1 MTMTTVREA
10 QLTVLKGNKAA
21 EQCLQHVHLNQTTE
35 AILHPESRATI
46 QTQLAG
52 AGRTGFHHVVPP
64 CRTGAAP

>member
-10 QLTVLKGNKAA
+10 ELTVLKGNKAA
-21 EQCLQHVHLNQTTE
+21 EKCLQHVHLNQTTE
-35 AILHPESRATI
+35 AESRATI
-46 QTQLAG
+46 QAQLAG